1 MRLFLLFFVGF
12 TVVGC
17 SKKDTPKQP
26 EAALLLFPLENSECT
41 AGQEL
46 NATTSQVEF
55 KWLSANNTETY
66 ELRVTNMN
74 TGNTQT
80 VITQALSAKLPLTK
94 GVPFSWLVNSKNS
107 QVSQSVPSTTWRFYN
122 AGSQTSHPPFPPIII
137 APKLA
142 EYVFKDINNE
152 VTLDWSGADVDNDI
166 TGYDLYFSTE
176 TPPINLTSA
185 TTAGTTAFKVS
196 VSSNTAYYWRV
207 VAKDGEGNTS
217 DSGIFNFTVL

>member
-1 MRLFLLFFVGF
+1 MRLFLLFIMGCIL
-12 TVVGC
+12 VGC

-26 EAALLLFPLENSECT
+26 EAALLAFPLENSECT
-41 AGQEL
+41 TGQDL
-46 NATTSQVEF
+46 NATTSRVEF
-55 KWLSANNTETY
+55 KWLSANHTETY
-66 ELRVTNMN
+66 ELRVTNIN

-80 VITQALSAKLPLTK
+80 ISTKALSAKLPLTK

-107 QVSQSVPSTTWRFYN
+107 QVSQAVPSATWRFYN
-122 AGSQTSHPPFPPIII
+122 AGYQTSHPPFPPIII

-152 VTLDWSGADVDNDI
+152 ITLDWSGADVDNDI
-166 TGYDLYFSTE
+166 IGYDIYFSTD
-176 TPPINLTSA
+176 TPPVTLTAS
-185 TTAGTTAFKVS
+185 TSAGTTAFKVS

-207 VAKDGEGNTS
+207 VVKDGEGNSS

>member
-1 MRLFLLFFVGF
+1 MGF
-12 TVVGC
+12 ILVGC

-26 EAALLLFPLENSECT
+26 EAALLVFPLENSECT
-41 AGQEL
+41 TGQDL

-55 KWLSANNTETY
+55 KWMTANNTETY

-94 GVPFSWLVNSKNS
+94 GAPFSWLVSSKNS

-122 AGSQTSHPPFPPIII
+122 AGYQTSHPPFPPIII

-142 EYVFKDINNE
+142 QYVFKDINNE

-166 TGYDLYFSTE
+166 IGYDIYFSTD
-176 TPPINLTSA
+176 TPPISLTSS

-207 VAKDGEGNTS
+207 VAKDGKGNSS